1 MPKER
6 RRRYTNYSRPQSY
19 LDPLSSDG
27 RMPAAD
33 ITGTLL
39 QEVRLAGKELQ
50 ESRDEINTFKSAQKQ
65 REFDLQEKI
74 LKTKS
79 IEKDNPMNT
88 LTPQLNAMVND
99 VQKAYLDGFK
109 SGDMSLA
116 EDKERN
122 VNRAVDTILGVTA
135 ALDTESKKIQ
145 DMSAEEAEKLILH
158 SQFVGDDGMVTPE
171 DRKKYLELLKDP
183 SKLGYRYENGDW
195 VIQLKTDD
203 GYVDLFNGTEYKN
216 AYEKDGFALIKTAD
230 NYDEEIKTLDAEV
243 SKGLDALKTK
253 TIETKIASGK
263 ATTKELIDYSEA
275 VNTYRDRLE
284 NNLSLDALINESN
297 YQRFVPKNQRSELD
311 KSSPSLLTRKK
322 KYMEFSDDPN
332 SASYKKTRE
341 ELINYMVSQRYP
353 SSEVVSKKI
362 IKPEDQNSKG
372 GSGKGSGK
380 KFEDYTGIASDL
392 EKNSSNIISKTSKEE
407 KLKALVSSLNARSS
421 DKFQI
426 MEGDDGKAIYKITS
440 EGDFPVLDLDAS
452 AGLTKNQIIM
462 LLNRAS
468 KSYGIPATDISRYLG
483 KDVESNLRNAP
494 DPVRKALMM
503 LAEGA
508 IMGDSNNSSNN
519 KNSTSK
525 SGGNI
530 R

>member
-19 LDPLSSDG
+19 LDPLRPGERVAPRANIS
-27 RMPAAD
+27 R
-33 ITGTLL
+33 TLL
-39 QEVRLAGKELQ
+39 EEVRFAGEELQ
-50 ESRDEINTFKSAQKQ
+50 ESRDEINAFKSAQEK
-65 REFDLQEKI
+65 RKFDLQEKI

-116 EDKERN
+116 EDKERS

-145 DMSAEEAEKLILH
+145 DMSSEEAEKLILH
-158 SQFVGDDGMVTPE
+158 SQFAGDDGMVTPE
-171 DRKKYLELLKDP
+171 DRKKYLDLLKDP

-216 AYEKDGFALIKTAD
+216 AYEKDGFSLIKLAD
-230 NYDEEIKTLDAEV
+230 NYDEEIKNLDAEV
-243 SKGLDALKTK
+243 SQGLDALKTK
-253 TIETKIASGK
+253 NIETKIASGK
-263 ATTKELIDYSEA
+263 ETTEELIDYSKA

-311 KSSPSLLTRKK
+311 K
-322 KYMEFSDDPN
+322 YMEFSDDPN

-353 SSEVVSKKI
+353 SSEVVARTV
-362 IKPEDQNSKG
+362 IKPEDKKDS
-372 GSGKGSGK
+372 SGKEVEKPKHTKEINKLLDSKSLLSNVVGQKELDAVAIKDLDAYAKTNIGK
-380 KFEDYTGIASDL
+380 EVIREQRLKSVKEYLLNLRDVVTGESLIKKGIDKKAEPNDL
-392 EKNSSNIISKTSKEE
+392 YQAFTTRFGTTYEPIDI
-407 KLKALVSSLNARSS
+407 
-421 DKFQI
+421 
-426 MEGDDGKAIYKITS
+426 
-440 EGDFPVLDLDAS
+440 EGDFPDSVFEDPDMLERLLQSYFQPTEKS
-452 AGLTKNQIIM
+452 ATSTQGFVGQS
-462 LLNRAS
+462 RA
-468 KSYGIPATDISRYLG
+468 K
-483 KDVESNLRNAP
+483 K
-494 DPVRKALMM
+494 
-503 LAEGA
+503 
-508 IMGDSNNSSNN
+508 
-519 KNSTSK
+519 
-525 SGGNI
+525 
-530 R
+530 

>member
-19 LDPLSSDG
+19 LDPLRPGEG
-27 RMPAAD
+27 RAPRAN
-33 ITGTLL
+33 ISRTLL
-39 QEVRLAGKELQ
+39 EEVRFAGEELQ
-50 ESRDEINTFKSAQKQ
+50 ESRDEINAFKSAQEK
-65 REFDLQEKI
+65 RKFDLQEKI

-109 SGDMSLA
+109 SGDTSLA

-145 DMSAEEAEKLILH
+145 DMSAEEAEKVILH

-171 DRKKYLELLKDP
+171 DRKKYLDLLKDP

-263 ATTKELIDYSEA
+263 ETTEELIDYSKA

-297 YQRFVPKNQRSELD
+297 YQRFVPKNQRAELD
-311 KSSPSLLTRKK
+311 KSSPTLLTRKK

-353 SSEVVSKKI
+353 SSEVVARTV
-362 IKPEDQNSKG
+362 IKPEDKKDS
-372 GSGKGSGK
+372 SGKDGGK
-380 KFEDYTGIASDL
+380 KDVALDFSKTESVLNRFNKEKETRDKLLNDPGRVGTIDTINKSFKKKQEQAAKDIAKSLSKFKNKEISIGKGKSNQQIYDFKVEVSDDGFLVRPYSRIRNNQGEVIEAFATTDYLVNSIDDL
-392 EKNSSNIISKTSKEE
+392 E
-407 KLKALVSSLNARSS
+407 ALE
-421 DKFQI
+421 I
-426 MEGDDGKAIYKITS
+426 
-440 EGDFPVLDLDAS
+440 DLIQ
-452 AGLTKNQIIM
+452 GGTK
-462 LLNRAS
+462 
-468 KSYGIPATDISRYLG
+468 P
-483 KDVESNLRNAP
+483 
-494 DPVRKALMM
+494 
-503 LAEGA
+503 
-508 IMGDSNNSSNN
+508 
-519 KNSTSK
+519 SK
-525 SGGNI
+525 SGGNV

>member
-39 QEVRLAGKELQ
+39 KEVRLAGAELQ
-50 ESRDEINTFKSAQKQ
+50 ESRDEINAFKSAQKQ

-79 IEKDNPMNT
+79 IEKNNPMNT

-116 EDKERN
+116 EDKERS

-135 ALDTESKKIQ
+135 TVDTESKKFQ

-158 SQFVGDDGMVTPE
+158 SQFAKDVGMITPE
-171 DRKKYLELLKDP
+171 DRKNYLELLKDP

-216 AYEKDGFALIKTAD
+216 AYEKDGFSLIKLAD
-230 NYDEEIKTLDAEV
+230 NYDEEIKNLDAEV
-243 SKGLDALKTK
+243 SQGLDALKTK
-253 TIETKIASGK
+253 NIETRIDSKN
-263 ATTKELIDYSEA
+263 ATTTELMDYSEA
-275 VNTYRDRLE
+275 VETYRDRLE

-322 KYMEFSDDPN
+322 KYMQFSDDPN
-332 SASYKKTRE
+332 SASYKKTRK
-341 ELINYMVSQRYP
+341 ELIDYMVTQRYP
-353 SSEVVSKKI
+353 RNKFVTKILKKPKDEKDSSGKEVEKPKHTKEINKLLDYKSLLSNVVGQKELDAVAIKDLDAYAKTNIGKEVIREQRLKSVKEYLLPLRDIVTGKQLIDKKI
-362 IKPEDQNSKG
+362 N
-372 GSGKGSGK
+372 
-380 KFEDYTGIASDL
+380 
-392 EKNSSNIISKTSKEE
+392 
-407 KLKALVSSLNARSS
+407 LKAEPNDLYQAFTTRFGTTYEPI
-421 DKFQI
+421 DI
-426 MEGDDGKAIYKITS
+426 
-440 EGDFPVLDLDAS
+440 EGDFPDSVFEDPD
-452 AGLTKNQIIM
+452 M
-462 LLNRAS
+462 LERLLQSYFQPTEELATPTQDYVGQNRA
-468 KSYGIPATDISRYLG
+468 A
-483 KDVESNLRNAP
+483 
-494 DPVRKALMM
+494 
-503 LAEGA
+503 
-508 IMGDSNNSSNN
+508 N
-519 KNSTSK
+519 K
-525 SGGNI
+525 
-530 R
+530 

>member
-39 QEVRLAGKELQ
+39 KEVRLAGAELQ
-50 ESRDEINTFKSAQKQ
+50 ESRDEINAFKSAQKQ

-263 ATTKELIDYSEA
+263 ETTEELIDYSKA

-297 YQRFVPKNQRSELD
+297 YQRFVPKNQRAELD

-353 SSEVVSKKI
+353 SSEVVARTV
-362 IKPEDQNSKG
+362 IKPEDKKDVG
-372 GSGKGSGK
+372 DSGDS
-380 KFEDYTGIASDL
+380 
-392 EKNSSNIISKTSKEE
+392 SKTKSYSKIINNAAALSDAILNPQMLSGQITNVPGFPDQKVPISEN
-407 KLKALVSSLNARSS
+407 KKIKALKNTIKKDLNNLFSLRRIGNKKIIQDFDIAFDESSGQIKVFPKVQIPGEDGLSIQEELSQGIILNDNNLFKL
-421 DKFQI
+421 DKLL
-426 MEGDDGKAIYKITS
+426 GGVDGKTS
-440 EGDFPVLDLDAS
+440 LQKTQSGIKPLD
-452 AGLTKNQIIM
+452 
-462 LLNRAS
+462 
-468 KSYGIPATDISRYLG
+468 
-483 KDVESNLRNAP
+483 
-494 DPVRKALMM
+494 
-503 LAEGA
+503 
-508 IMGDSNNSSNN
+508 
-519 KNSTSK
+519 
-525 SGGNI
+525 
-530 R
+530 